1 MIVYIDTH
9 KMEPPIFSIKD
20 DFKSYL
26 DEHGYVVIGDIM
38 KENNLIDKFWS
49 AWTQCSLKFKRDDMS
64 TWTIENTPM
73 MFAKGMAV
81 FSGLA
86 HSDFMW
92 DVRLN
97 KNIRKIFA
105 KVHGTK
111 DLISSFDGFSVFF
124 THKQKTKPWLHVD
137 QNPSNP
143 LYCVQGQY
151 NFLPVREDSSG
162 FIVVPGSHR
171 TNVDSS
177 TNRDWVLVG
186 EHPDAVK
193 LIIPENCFTL
203 WNSRMLHANTGMTS
217 KQVRLDRLTC
227 YVTYLPRSYRTSESV
242 FEHKVKAYENGDG
255 TSHWANRCEI
265 KKYPWGF
272 GPRYESHGFHRIKP
286 GELTD
291 ERLLII

>member
-1 MIVYIDTH
+1 MIVYFENA
-9 KMEPPIFSIKD
+9 KMEPPVFSIKD

-49 AWTQCSLKFKRDDMS
+49 AWTQCSPKFKRDDMS
-64 TWTIENTPM
+64 TWTIENSPM

-97 KNIRKIFA
+97 KRIRKIFS

-151 NFLPVREDSSG
+151 NFLPVHKDSAG
-162 FIVVPGSHR
+162 FVVVPGSHR
-171 TNVDSS
+171 TNIESDS
-177 TNRDWVLVG
+177 TRDWVVIG
-186 EHPDAVK
+186 EHPEAVK
-193 LIIPENCFTL
+193 LLIPANCFTL
-203 WNSRMLHANTGMTS
+203 WNSRTLHANTGMTS

-227 YVTYLPRSYRTSESV
+227 YVTYLPRSYRDDDSE
-242 FEHKVKAYENGDG
+242 FDRKIRAYEIGDG
-255 TSHWANRCEI
+255 TSHWANRCEV

-272 GPRYESHGFHRIKP
+272 GPRYESHGFNKIIP
-286 GELTD
+286 GPLTD